1 MIKRKRTLESEKYL
15 KVRDGALPL
24 KEFYIFWVFGCENI
38 MDPEISHSVKNK
50 LAKLQATLVGIY
62 DSPTYSLT
70 GVKCRAT
77 SVAKKQSGWE
87 IIQGSYTRHF

>member
-1 MIKRKRTLESEKYL
+1 
-15 KVRDGALPL
+15 
-24 KEFYIFWVFGCENI
+24 

-50 LAKLQATLVGIY
+50 LAKLQATLVGNY

-77 SVAKKQSGWE
+77 SVAKNTETSVEVVSIVAKSGKYSTNR
-87 IIQGSYTRHF
+87 IFLPKN

>member
-1 MIKRKRTLESEKYL
+1 
-15 KVRDGALPL
+15 
-24 KEFYIFWVFGCENI
+24 

-50 LAKLQATLVGIY
+50 LAKLQATLVGNY

-70 GVKCRAT
+70 GVKSRAT
-77 SVAKKQSGWE
+77 SVANKQSGWE